1 MGCVELPRKGL
12 FEAFFE
18 QIRANL
24 AFLRAKFRFFATVEA
39 GFFRIVR
46 RGRASFDRG
55 ALLRRRAVFGGSN
68 LVVGSAWER

>member
-24 AFLRAKFRFFATVEA
+24 AFLRAEFRFFATVEA
-39 GFFRIVR
+39 GFSRIMR
-46 RGRASFDRG
+46 RGRASFDGRG
-55 ALLRRRAVFGGSN
+55 LGLDRAAGGAFVTETIFS
-68 LVVGSAWER
+68 